1 MDIFTKQLE
10 KAEAYF
16 LSGRIDDAETE
27 YLMVLQTNPT
37 HYQALYSLGT
47 IAYRRGNVKA
57 AIDLVERA
65 IDSRG
70 KLPKFHNTL
79 GLLLEEVGQTEK
91 ALNCYKT
98 ALAIKPDYAEAHH
111 NIAIIN
117 LTAGDFE
124 TACENAK
131 KAVTAAPAFA
141 QAYNTLGYC
150 RQQLGHLRDAAVLFQ
165 KAAELK
171 PDYAEAYNHLGVLL
185 TDQSNY
191 IEAVNAFQKAIYID
205 PEYAELYNNMAIAKK
220 GLCAFDEAI
229 ENYRKASEMDP
240 AFYQAFNNLANSL
253 RDKGR
258 CAEAIENYTRA
269 IEINPNYADAYWNR
283 SLAMLLSDDLAE
295 GFSQYQWRRE
305 PSLGIVTYP
314 HTYDKPRWDGRPIN
328 GKTLLIHYE
337 QGFGDNIQFI
347 RYLPK
352 LKELGATVLFEARKP
367 MLDLLKDFPGIDRL
381 VEAKPQSGVTEDFD
395 FYAALMDLPAIFQT
409 TLETIPASI
418 PYLFADKDKSE
429 KWKDIIG
436 EAGYKVGIVWAGKP
450 THGNDANRSCKLNNF
465 APISKIDG
473 VKLFSLQKGDAAK
486 QIAQFGIEIENV
498 ADYLENFADTAA
510 AIENLDLVISVDT
523 AVLHLA
529 AAMGKPTWALIQF
542 SPDWRWLLNRS
553 DSPWY
558 PTLKLFRQKKYADW
572 KEVFKEVTQELKII
586 KQKPETQA
594 QG

>member
-1 MDIFTKQLE
+1 MDYFTKALE
-10 KAEAYF
+10 KAEAYY

-47 IAYRRGNVKA
+47 IAYRRGNIKA
-57 AIDLVERA
+57 AIDLVEQA

-79 GLLLEEVGQTEK
+79 GLLYEEIGQTEK
-91 ALNCYKT
+91 ALNCYKI
-98 ALAIKPDYAEAHH
+98 ALDIKPDYSEALH
-111 NIAIIN
+111 NIAIIHLN
-117 LTAGDFE
+117 RGEFE
-124 TACENAK
+124 TACEYAK
-131 KAVTAAPAFA
+131 KAVTAAPGLAE
-141 QAYNTLGYC
+141 AYNTLGYC
-150 RQQLGHLRDAAVLFQ
+150 RQQLGHLRDAAVFYQ
-165 KAAELK
+165 KAVELK

-191 IEAVNAFQKAIYID
+191 IEAVTAFQKAIAID
-205 PEYAELYNNMAIAKK
+205 PKYAELYNNMAIAKK

-229 ENYRKASEMDP
+229 ENYKKATEIDP
-240 AFYQAFNNLANSL
+240 SFYQAFNNLANSL

-258 CAEAIENYTRA
+258 PAEAIENYNRA
-269 IEINPNYADAYWNR
+269 IEINPDYAEAYWNR
-283 SLAMLLSDDLAE
+283 CLAMLVNGDLAE
-295 GFSQYQWRRE
+295 GFRQYQCRRE

-352 LKELGATVLFEARKP
+352 LKEIGATVLFEARKP
-367 MLDLLKDFPGIDRL
+367 MLELLRDFPGIDRL
-381 VEAKPQSGVTEDFD
+381 IEARADRGVSEDFD

-409 TLETIPASI
+409 TLETIPDDV
-418 PYLFADKDKSE
+418 PYIFADKDKTE
-429 KWKDIIG
+429 IWKERLGTDH
-436 EAGYKVGIVWAGKP
+436 YKVGIVWAGKP

-465 APISKIDG
+465 APLAKIDG
-473 VKLFSLQKGDAAK
+473 VKLFSLQKGDAVK
-486 QIAQFGIEIENV
+486 QIGQFGIEIENL
-498 ADYLENFADTAA
+498 AEHLETFADTAA

-529 AAMGKPTWALIQF
+529 AAMGKSAWALIPF
-542 SPDWRWLLNRS
+542 SPDWRWLLDRS

-558 PTLKLFRQKKYADW
+558 PTLRLFRQKKYADW
-572 KEVFKEVTQELKII
+572 KEVFEEITQELEKAI
-586 KQKPETQA
+586 QKPETQ
-594 QG
+594 G